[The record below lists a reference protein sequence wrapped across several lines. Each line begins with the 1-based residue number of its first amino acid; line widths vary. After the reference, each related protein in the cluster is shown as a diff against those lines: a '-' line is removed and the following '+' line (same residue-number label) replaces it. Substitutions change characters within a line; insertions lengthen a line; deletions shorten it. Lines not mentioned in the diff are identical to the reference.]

1 MALGIPN
8 ESPLDRLVFR
18 RDGAVVV
25 VVVYAENTSVLKSG
39 LWELRTLKDEVD
51 GQDMLLQRRAA
62 HEQLQK
68 QMRDM
73 LALAAEE
80 LRARPITDGPV
91 TLTAKVDL
99 MLTSLQVEFVLHPET
114 RVLHAPRSAAAAP
127 GGPAT
132 ESDAPSAPAADPS
145 AQPPAG

>member
-68 QMRDM
+68 QNC
-73 LALAAEE
+73 
-80 LRARPITDGPV
+80 
-91 TLTAKVDL
+91 
-99 MLTSLQVEFVLHPET
+99 FH
-114 RVLHAPRSAAAAP
+114 SASNTYANFF
-127 GGPAT
+127 
-132 ESDAPSAPAADPS
+132 
-145 AQPPAG
+145 